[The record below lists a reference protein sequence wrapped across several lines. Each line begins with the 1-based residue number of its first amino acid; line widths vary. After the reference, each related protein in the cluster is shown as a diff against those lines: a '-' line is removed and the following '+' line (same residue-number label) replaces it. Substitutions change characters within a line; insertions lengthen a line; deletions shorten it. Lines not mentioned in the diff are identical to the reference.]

1 MKRLEF
7 YSDRYNQ
14 HQGSIRF
21 AKKKLSE
28 IENQITFVC
37 ETNPRINPNDLK
49 FLVDIARLV
58 IAARR
63 SLSYTYGIRFY
74 LNGINKQAFFDF

>member
-37 ETNPRINPNDLK
+37 ETSPRINPNDLK

-63 SLSYTYGIRFY
+63 SLSYTYAIRFY
-74 LNGINKQAFFDF
+74 LNGPNKQAFFDF